1 MAGSSL
7 HLLHSVILAA
17 ASLSAATGSLA
28 ARRAAPPDGR
38 RPWSCFAGAALA
50 SFAGYVAW
58 GLEKLVSGL
67 EPGFPSVPL
76 CLLLLFHPLFA
87 FGTAHLLQPSRN
99 SSAAIESALDTGLVL
114 IAALILLFAPLVA
127 PFGGIAPA
135 RSVGLLALLLWQL
148 GSLVSLS
155 FAALLFVSREVA
167 LPGRV
172 AAGLGGSAALLSVGD
187 VLVAPGALSAL
198 QSPAW
203 PPFLLWLG
211 GWTLLAVS
219 GFAAARA
226 HHLPT
231 LGTPDLLVARLR
243 RAIVPGATLF
253 LGGLA
258 ISVAIREKAGLG
270 TAIAIGALSLLLAV
284 RTGYALHA
292 AERRLHERRQLTHT
306 RAMVELSHAL
316 AGATE
321 LHRTLQLV
329 AVWASQL
336 LSARSAAIELLSE
349 DGQTLEL
356 HAVVGQPAHLRGLRF
371 SVDRSFTGWVV
382 RHGRTRATR
391 DAATD
396 PYLDPQSLPF
406 TGHTPLAAAPLRFRN
421 RVLGAL
427 VVWQRGRPFDA
438 EELELL
444 GALADQ
450 AAIAIENAR
459 LFEQVRTLSLTDP
472 LTGLANRRH
481 LERDLAREFAA
492 AQRGRKLVAVLFD
505 MDGFKPFNDRCGHL
519 AGDEALRTFGRI
531 LATETRAMNLAA
543 RYGGDEFAVLLADCT
558 REGAEIFARRIC
570 ERFAEEVASAGLG
583 TLTVSAGVAEYTPDM
598 QAPEDLIAAA
608 DRALYQAKAQVPRGS
623 VPAPHD

>member
-7 HLLHSVILAA
+7 YLLHSVILAA
-17 ASLSAATGSLA
+17 ASLFAAIGSLA
-28 ARRAAPPDGR
+28 ARRSAPPDGR
-38 RPWSCFAGAALA
+38 PPWSRIACAALA

-58 GLEKLVSGL
+58 GLEKLVSGRH
-67 EPGFPSVPL
+67 PGFPSVAL
-76 CLLLLFHPLFA
+76 CLLLLFHPLFVL
-87 FGTAHLLQPSRN
+87 GTARVLQPSR
-99 SSAAIESALDTGLVL
+99 SWSAAVESALDTGLVL
-114 IAALILLFAPLVA
+114 IAALILLLGPLLE
-127 PFGGIAPA
+127 PFGAVGPA
-135 RSVGLLALLLWQL
+135 GAISLLALLLWQL

-155 FAALLFVSREVA
+155 FAALLFASREVA
-167 LPGRV
+167 LPGPV
-172 AAGLGGSAALLSVGD
+172 AAGLGGAAALLSVGD
-187 VLVAPGALSAL
+187 VLIASGALSAR

-203 PPFLLWLG
+203 APFLLWLA

-219 GFAAARA
+219 GFTAARP

-231 LGTPDLLVARLR
+231 PGTPDPVAARLR

-258 ISVAIREKAGLG
+258 ISVAIRQKAGIG
-270 TAIAIGALSLLLAV
+270 TAIAIGALSLFLAV

-292 AERRLHERRQLTHT
+292 AERRLRERRQLTHT
-306 RAMVELSHAL
+306 RALVELSHAL

-321 LHRTLQLV
+321 LDRTLELV
-329 AVWASQL
+329 AQWAGQL

-391 DAATD
+391 DAAAD

-406 TGHTPLAAAPLRFRN
+406 TGHTPLAAAPLRFRD

-472 LTGLANRRH
+472 LTGLANRRQ

-531 LATETRAMNLAA
+531 LAAETRAMNLAA
-543 RYGGDEFAVLLADCT
+543 RYGGDEFAVLLADST

-570 ERFAEEVASAGLG
+570 ERFAQEVASAGFG

-608 DRALYQAKAQVPRGS
+608 DRALYQAKAQVSRGEG
-623 VPAPHD
+623 ADAHA